1 MVSRDV
7 SIHPAFKT
15 IPQRK
20 QAAKQHLVRG
30 ELKNTEVCG
39 CITTIRSV
47 ITVFT
52 PEICIKK
59 DKGNK
64 NPQHKRPSRIVI
76 QTRLTRSRVLN
87 YATVMKTNF
96 KP

>member
-7 SIHPAFKT
+7 SIHSAFKT

-20 QAAKQHLVRG
+20 QDAKQHLVRE
-30 ELKNTEVCG
+30 ELKNSEVCG

-47 ITVFT
+47 ITMFT

-64 NPQHKRPSRIVI
+64 NPQDKRPFSYNDTDTFNKISC
-76 QTRLTRSRVLN
+76 T
-87 YATVMKTNF
+87 
-96 KP
+96 

>member
-7 SIHPAFKT
+7 SIHSAFKT

-20 QAAKQHLVRG
+20 QDAKEHLVRG
-30 ELKNTEVCG
+30 ELNNSDVCG

-59 DKGNK
+59 NKGNNK
-64 NPQHKRPSRIVI
+64 NPQHKRPSRIVL

-87 YATVMKTNF
+87 DIMLR
-96 KP
+96 

>member
-7 SIHPAFKT
+7 SIHSAFKT

-20 QAAKQHLVRG
+20 QAANQHLVRG
-30 ELKNTEVCG
+30 ELKNSEVCG

-59 DKGNK
+59 NKGNK
-64 NPQHKRPSRIVI
+64 NPQHKSSSHIMI
-76 QTRLTRSRVLN
+76 QTIMLR
-87 YATVMKTNF
+87 
-96 KP
+96 

>member
-7 SIHPAFKT
+7 SIHSAFKT

-20 QAAKQHLVRG
+20 QAATQHLARG
-30 ELKNTEVCG
+30 ELKNSEVCG

-47 ITVFT
+47 ITMFT
-52 PEICIKK
+52 PEICTCIKK
-59 DKGNK
+59 NKGNNK
-64 NPQHKRPSRIVI
+64 NPQHKRPSRTMI

-87 YATVMKTNF
+87 DIMLR
-96 KP
+96 

>member
-7 SIHPAFKT
+7 SIHSAFKT
-15 IPQRK
+15 IPKRK

-30 ELKNTEVCG
+30 ELKNSEVCG

-47 ITVFT
+47 ITMFT

-87 YATVMKTNF
+87 DMLWLCS
-96 KP
+96 